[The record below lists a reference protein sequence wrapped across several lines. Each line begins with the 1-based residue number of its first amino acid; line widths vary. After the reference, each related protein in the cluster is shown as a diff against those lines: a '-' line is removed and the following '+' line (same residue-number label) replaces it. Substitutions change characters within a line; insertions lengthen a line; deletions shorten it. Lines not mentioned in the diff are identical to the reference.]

1 MGGTWVKL
9 VESPRERVKAV
20 TLDLLTDR
28 SLPNILLGMF
38 LTSFIQWL
46 VGMVPFAFMALSFLA
61 WQASVFVYAVADEVR
76 EKIEEAKNRLLDP
89 EDVSEFYGIE

>member
-1 MGGTWVKL
+1 MKL
-9 VESPRERVKAV
+9 VESPRERFKAV

-38 LTSFIQWL
+38 LTSLIQYV
-46 VGMVPFAFMALSFLA
+46 VGMVPFAFMALSLLA
-61 WQASVFVYAVADEVR
+61 WQASILTYAVADEVR

-89 EDVSEFYGIE
+89 ADTSDYYGIE